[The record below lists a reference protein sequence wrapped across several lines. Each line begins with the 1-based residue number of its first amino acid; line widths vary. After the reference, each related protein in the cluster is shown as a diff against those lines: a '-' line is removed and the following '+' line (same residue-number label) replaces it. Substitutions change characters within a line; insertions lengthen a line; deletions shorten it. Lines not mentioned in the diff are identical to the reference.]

1 MATSRSKYFNFF
13 HISDGRATC
22 TTCGSDFPYSSRIG
36 TNSLR
41 NHIRNKHVDLFDQ
54 LAVGSTTKTTNRH
67 VSERNE
73 STDIERF
80 VKIEP
85 SLNNN
90 NEEET
95 SDRLKRKRRSSTD
108 LPYEPNE
115 IPPISTTRPSIES
128 ITALALASEQH
139 YARQLANCMAIPT
152 RTELPLNIAE
162 FSDTFFPPSLLD
174 VMATTRPNDLDQTA
188 RSDIEVIAKNL
199 SCIADATFY
208 LRTTSE
214 IVKKWPTANVRIF
227 LQDLLKKAMEEDNKL
242 LNSA

>member
-80 VKIEP
+80 VKNRTVAEQQQRRGNI
-85 SLNNN
+85 
-90 NEEET
+90 
-95 SDRLKRKRRSSTD
+95 LKRKRRSSTD

-214 IVKKWPTANVRIF
+214 IVKKMAHR
-227 LQDLLKKAMEEDNKL
+227 
-242 LNSA
+242 